1 MRTIPDKVPAVDA
14 SELSSSQ
21 LIDCHGRVTHT
32 LVLLVDG
39 SVRVRTDSMELTV
52 VPATRQVL
60 PPGARLPEA
69 VLDHACALARL

>member
-1 MRTIPDKVPAVDA
+1 MRTIPDMVVVMDL
-14 SELSSSQ
+14 SELASSQ

-39 SVRVRTDSMELTV
+39 TVRVRTDALELTV
-52 VPATRQVL
+52 VPTTRQVL
-60 PPGARLPEA
+60 PPGARLPDA